1 MKPTDK
7 RALAAA
13 FRAVFIER
21 MDDLGLSVDAM
32 ADACGLSPHTIRM
45 YRSHARET
53 VPGLDVFCDLA
64 RGLQLTERTLYARV
78 RHERDALLYGR
89 VM

>member
-32 ADACGLSPHTIRM
+32 ADACGLSPATVRR
-45 YRSHARET
+45 YRSWSLDT
-53 VPGLDVFCDLA
+53 VPGLDTFADIA
-64 RGLQLTERTLYARV
+64 RGLQLSERTLYARV